1 MKILTK
7 YIIIYNN
14 RKSMKFKRLSLGTIL
29 PTLLLISCGNKQEQV
44 VQLPEVST
52 MTVKTQNAEL
62 ESVFPVEIYGQ
73 EDIEIRPRI
82 DGFIKEINVT
92 EGSVVRKGQSLFR
105 IDSPQADQSLRTA
118 EAAVAS
124 AEANCATAKLNVDR
138 IQPLA
143 DQGIVSKVQYD
154 TYKNTYESALASL
167 NQAKAQRENAK
178 ATMSW
183 TYVQSPV
190 DGVVGSIPYRLGSLV
205 SSSNILT
212 TVSNTGKVYVYFS
225 MNETESLN
233 FLNMLPGKNQAEKLK
248 NTPDVTLKLKDGST
262 YEEKGRIE
270 SLTGQMN
277 ISTGSAQFR
286 ATFPNPAG
294 KLRSGTSGRI
304 SIPRKMDS
312 VLVIPQQATFQ
323 QQDKVLTFKVQ
334 GDSLI
339 QTHIEVL
346 STPDG
351 KSFVVTEGLH
361 AGDKIVTKGLTS
373 LKNKQK
379 VKAVDDK

>member
-1 MKILTK
+1 MKL
-7 YIIIYNN
+7 
-14 RKSMKFKRLSLGTIL
+14 KRLSLGIIL
-29 PTLLLISCGNKQEQV
+29 PTLLLISCGNKEAKTE
-44 VQLPEVST
+44 QLPEVTT
-52 MTVKTQNAEL
+52 MAVKTNSTEL
-62 ESVFPVEIYGQ
+62 ESVYPVEIYGQ

-92 EGSVVRKGQSLFR
+92 EGSVVKKGQSLFR
-105 IDSPQADQSLRTA
+105 IDSPQSEQSLRTA
-118 EAAVAS
+118 EAAVVS
-124 AEANCATAKLNVDR
+124 AEASCATAKLNVDR

-143 DQGIVSKVQYD
+143 EQGIVSKVQYD

-167 NQAKAQRENAK
+167 NQAKAQRDNAR
-178 ATMSW
+178 ATMQW

-190 DGVVGSIPYRLGSLV
+190 NGVVGSIPFRLGSLV
-205 SSSNILT
+205 NNSNILT

-233 FLNMLPGKNQAEKLK
+233 FLNTLEGKTQSEKLK
-248 NTPDVTLKLKDGST
+248 NSPDVTLTLKDGTT
-262 YEEKGRIE
+262 YAEKGRIE

-286 ATFPNPAG
+286 ATFPNPMG
-294 KLRSGTSGRI
+294 QLRSGTSGRI
-304 SIPRKMDS
+304 SIPRKMDN
-312 VLVIPQQATFQ
+312 VIVIPQNATFQ
-323 QQDKVLTFKVQ
+323 LQNKILTFKVQ

-346 STPDG
+346 STPNG
-351 KSFVVTEGLH
+351 KDYVVTEGLH
-361 AGDKIVTKGLTS
+361 VGDIIVTKGLTS